1 MTSPV
6 VEQLMSS
13 AKMENIKRETLGKSI
28 TKIQLSINQ
37 PNILP
42 VYASKNV
49 SVNTTHDQCPSPTG
63 SGPLCFHIF
72 HLMNHTCLWTNIN
85 EAERPSYVCSSI
97 MVPWLLLQGEIWDLG
112 ANL

>member
-42 VYASKNV
+42 R
-49 SVNTTHDQCPSPTG
+49 
-63 SGPLCFHIF
+63 LC
-72 HLMNHTCLWTNIN
+72 
-85 EAERPSYVCSSI
+85 V
-97 MVPWLLLQGEIWDLG
+97 
-112 ANL
+112 